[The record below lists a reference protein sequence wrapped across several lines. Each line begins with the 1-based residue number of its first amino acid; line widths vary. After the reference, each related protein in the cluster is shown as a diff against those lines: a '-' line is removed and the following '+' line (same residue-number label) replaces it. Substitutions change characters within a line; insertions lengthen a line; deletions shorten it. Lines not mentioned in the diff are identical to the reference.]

1 MKILSSTLFAACTL
15 ACPVLFAQAV
25 TMPDVLKSSSFIPG
39 TCETGIFKK
48 DKQTFV
54 VVTKADKGFNYT
66 FSNGMLG
73 NTLDSG
79 TTLICGKNA
88 VLVRGEEIWNKL
100 AISEL
105 NTRFESGGVVL
116 AGRLME
122 AMEPPGAGG
131 NTPLVVYAHGSEGTG
146 WIDRAGDPYQMLG
159 RGISVFVYDKR
170 GTGLSQGEYTQNFPR
185 LADDLVAASHE
196 AKRLAAGRYGRF
208 GLIGLSQG
216 GWIVPL
222 AAARARAEFLG
233 IGFGLAVDIT
243 GQDAEQVR
251 KELRD
256 HGYGDDILAK
266 ASKVTDVTAKIARS
280 DLKEGFDEL
289 ADIQKQFGKEAWF
302 TSIKGGYS
310 GVFLSMSVDD
320 LRRNGVPRFDK
331 LDIDWSLDP
340 MQVLSKVD
348 VPQMW
353 VFADEDRQAPGA
365 VSLERLS
372 SLRRQGSNITIY
384 RFPDTG
390 HGMWEY
396 TEAKDGTRK
405 QTRITPGFYDL
416 MADWAK
422 GKLDGNYGNAYRR

>member
-1 MKILSSTLFAACTL
+1 MKILSSTLFFACAL
-15 ACPVLFAQAV
+15 ACPVLFAQTIAV
-25 TMPDVLKSSSFIPG
+25 PDQLKSGPFISTP
-39 TCETGIFKK
+39 CEIGIFQK

-66 FSNGMLG
+66 FSNGTVG
-73 NTLDSG
+73 NTMDSG
-79 TTLICGKNA
+79 ITLTCGKNA
-88 VLVRGEEIWNKL
+88 VLIRGDEVWNKL

-105 NTRFESGGVVL
+105 NTRFESSGVML

-122 AMEPPGAGG
+122 PPGAEK
-131 NTPLVVYAHGSEGTG
+131 NTPLLVYVHGSEDTG

-185 LADDLVAASHE
+185 LGDDLVAASRE
-196 AKRLAAGRYGRF
+196 ARRLAAGRYGRF

-222 AAARARAEFLG
+222 AAARAGAEFLG
-233 IGFGLAVDIT
+233 VGFGLAVDIT

-266 ASKVTDVTAKIARS
+266 ASKVTDVTAKIAKS
-280 DLKEGFDEL
+280 ELKEGFDEL

-372 SLRRQGSNITIY
+372 NLRRQGSNITIY

-405 QTRITPGFYDL
+405 QLRITPGYYDL

-422 GKLDGNYGNAYRR
+422 GKLDGSYGKAYRR